1 MSDVPTKEPAP
12 AAKGT
17 SPLRLIV
24 LLSIFGIALA
34 GLLYDYCVARPASK
48 AAYDKVITML
58 EDEERTE
65 LSISPE
71 DVQKEI
77 GQKPSAVED
86 LENGKIEIYSWRSG
100 MPIRKYSL
108 YVVYSGRTLPLLYS
122 ASQNTRPDKLPP
134 KNTPAIEMSEEELA
148 KERMPI
154 GAGAPG
160 GGGRGGRGG
169 RPGARGEDAKVSD
182 DSEKGGEADKD
193 DADKAEEPKKDDATK
208 DDADKGEEPKKD
220 EPKQDEPKQDE
231 PKQDEPK
238 QDEPK
243 QDEPKQDE
251 PKKDEP
257 KKDDGS

>member
-1 MSDVPTKEPAP
+1 MSDVPTTEPAP

-17 SPLRLIV
+17 NPLRLIV

-34 GLLYDYCVARPASK
+34 GLLYDYTVARPASK

-77 GQKPSAVED
+77 GQKPSAVEE

-160 GGGRGGRGG
+160 GGGG
-169 RPGARGEDAKVSD
+169 RPGSRGEKAETGDE
-182 DSEKGGEADKD
+182 SEKGDADKGSEADKD
-193 DADKAEEPKKDDATK
+193 DATKAEEPKKD
-208 DDADKGEEPKKD
+208 EPTKD
-220 EPKQDEPKQDE
+220 EPTK
-231 PKQDEPK
+231 
-238 QDEPK
+238 
-243 QDEPKQDE
+243 DE

-257 KKDDGS
+257 KKDEADKGDAAKKDDGS

>member
-1 MSDVPTKEPAP
+1 
-12 AAKGT
+12 
-17 SPLRLIV
+17 
-24 LLSIFGIALA
+24 
-34 GLLYDYCVARPASK
+34 
-48 AAYDKVITML
+48 ML

-77 GQKPSAVED
+77 GQKPSAVEE

-160 GGGRGGRGG
+160 GGGG
-169 RPGARGEDAKVSD
+169 RPGSRGEKAETGDE
-182 DSEKGGEADKD
+182 SEKGDADKGSEADKD
-193 DADKAEEPKKDDATK
+193 DATKAEEPKKD
-208 DDADKGEEPKKD
+208 EPTKD
-220 EPKQDEPKQDE
+220 EPTKDEPTKDE
-231 PKQDEPK
+231 PTKDEPTK
-238 QDEPK
+238 
-243 QDEPKQDE
+243 DE

-257 KKDDGS
+257 KKDEADKGDAAKKDDGS